1 MKMKNIFTVL
11 ALLAGL
17 SFSAE
22 AQKFGHIDA
31 QSLLLSL
38 PERVDAQQTIEAAAK
53 EYEGEMIRMQEEL
66 KTKYG
71 EYQAKTATWP
81 DAIRQQKEKELQAL
95 DQGLQEFGQTV
106 QMDLARMEEN
116 LLTPMIE
123 RVQVAIQDVG
133 KAHGFTYIFDSS
145 MGATLYNGGEDVTD
159 LVKTKLGL

>member
-1 MKMKNIFTVL
+1 MKNIFILL
-11 ALLAGL
+11 ALVAGL
-17 SFSAE
+17 SFGAQ

-53 EYEGEMIRMQEEL
+53 EYETEMLRMQDEL
-66 KTKYG
+66 QTKYG
-71 EYQAKTATWP
+71 EYQAKAATWP
-81 DAIRQQKEKELQAL
+81 DAIRGQKEKELQAL
-95 DQGLQEFGQTV
+95 DQGLQEFSQTV
-106 QMDLARMEEN
+106 QMDLARMEES

-123 RVQVAIQDVG
+123 KVQVAIQEVG

-145 MGATLYNGGEDVTD
+145 MGATLYNGGEDVSG

>member
-1 MKMKNIFTVL
+1 MNMKNTLILL
-11 ALLAGL
+11 ALFLGL
-17 SFSAE
+17 SFNVE

-66 KTKYG
+66 QTKYG
-71 EYQAKTATWP
+71 EYQAKATTWP

-106 QMDLARMEEN
+106 QIDLARMEEN